1 MKRRSASPGASTIPG
16 TSVPPP
22 RPTLDDTIRAT
33 ARPVPPVPGQ
43 QPLVVD
49 GPRIASFCTGY
60 GGLDMAVQRVLGGS
74 LMWVSD
80 IDPSACKILAH
91 RFPEVPNIGDLT
103 VADWRRLVTLYGRP
117 DLVSGGYPC
126 QPFSIGGRQKG
137 TDDDRHIWPDI
148 ARALRV
154 LRPRIAVFENV
165 RNHLRIGFDT
175 VLADLAG
182 IGFDAEWVVV
192 RACDVLG
199 CHLRER
205 LFILAVAQDADG
217 EPWVEWRQSASRQA
231 DSGWARSDAG
241 RRGRVAAADADDL
254 AARRREG
261 SGGLA
266 GAPGTAAGQARAGRR
281 YASAV
286 GTGPDTWG
294 RFAPAVARWS
304 EAFGVEPP
312 RPTDDRGR
320 LNTEL
325 EEWMQGLPP
334 GHVTQVPDLGRQGQ
348 LKALGNGVFPRQAEA
363 ALHVMFDRLD
373 QDAIRRAAA

>member
-1 MKRRSASPGASTIPG
+1 VRRRPAATGASTIPG
-16 TSVPPP
+16 TAVAPP

-33 ARPVPPVPGQ
+33 AHPVPQVPGQ
-43 QPLVVD
+43 QPLVTD
-49 GPRIASFCTGY
+49 GPLIASFCTGY
-60 GGLDMAVQRVLGGS
+60 GGLDMAVQRLLGGS
-74 LMWVSD
+74 LAWVSD

-103 VADWRRLVTLYGRP
+103 VADWQQLVDLYGRP
-117 DLVSGGYPC
+117 DVVTGGYPC

-137 TDDDRHIWPDI
+137 AADDRHIWPDI

-154 LRPRIAVFENV
+154 LRPRLAIFENV

-182 IGFDAEWVVV
+182 LGFDAEWIVV

-205 LFILAVAQDADG
+205 LFILAIAQDADG

-231 DSGWARSDAG
+231 ESRRARSDSG
-241 RRGRVAAADADDL
+241 RRGRVAAADADDVT
-254 AARRREG
+254 ARRRQG
-261 SGGLA
+261 SGCVA
-266 GAPGTAAGQARAGRR
+266 STPGTAAGQARSGSG
-281 YASAV
+281 YAAAV
-286 GTGPDTWG
+286 GTGEDAWG
-294 RFAPAVARWS
+294 IYAPAVARWA

-348 LKALGNGVFPRQAEA
+348 LKALGNGVFPLQAEA
-363 ALHVMFDRLD
+363 ALHVMLDRLD
-373 QDAIRRAAA
+373 QDAMRRAA